1 MRGNVVIINRSSGLF
16 AVQLEDGD
24 FAVLE
29 LLGGHT
35 VEANDLLQGNLD
47 GLGGEEVLNLTQQ
60 ERMSV
65 YGQSGRCPLE
75 AARALVYGQ

>member
-1 MRGNVVIINRSSGLF
+1 MRGKVVIINRLSGLF

-29 LLGGHT
+29 LLEGHT
-35 VEANDLLQGNLD
+35 VEPNDFVQGNLD
-47 GLGGEEVLNLTQQ
+47 ALGGEEVLNVTQQ

-65 YGQSGRCPLE
+65 YGQSGRCTLE
-75 AARALVYGQ
+75 AARALMHRR